1 MTQMKNFSS
10 TLAMSALGALAM
22 YYLDPERGPQRRAR
36 VLDQLDSA
44 SREAGAF
51 MHEQGRWAADQARH
65 LGDSARR
72 SVSAAEESLRPLG
85 EQARTEFDR
94 MTDDTDEWGRD
105 WSRGWDR
112 AKASMSDRAHERH
125 AVRHHGS
132 LGGSLLKAIGLC
144 AATAVAVYYLDPEMG
159 RRRRAMV
166 RDKLDSMSHD
176 ASDYARATGQRA
188 ADRVKDLAASA
199 RAPFVSDASQVQDSD
214 RQLRDRIRTKL
225 EGLVTHP
232 RAVEV
237 VVNQGSAS
245 LRGQILASERDRLM
259 SSVQAMP
266 GVTHIDDRLEVHD
279 EASSM
284 TLVHGSEHATPGE
297 RAISR
302 PAGGTNVW
310 H

>member
-1 MTQMKNFSS
+1 MQNFSRS
-10 TLAMSALGALAM
+10 IAMSALGALAM
-22 YYLDPERGPQRRAR
+22 YYLDPERGPQRRALA
-36 VLDQLDSA
+36 LDRLDSA

-51 MHEQGRWAADQARH
+51 MHEQGRWAADRARH

-72 SVSAAEESLRPLG
+72 SFSHASEALQPMG
-85 EQARTEFDR
+85 ERARAGFDR
-94 MTDDTDEWGRD
+94 MTDADEWGRD
-105 WSRGWDR
+105 RDWERDR
-112 AKASMSDRAHERH
+112 ARASMADRSHH
-125 AVRHHGS
+125 SHHGDPGHHGS

-144 AATAVAVYYLDPEMG
+144 AVTAAAVYYLDPEMG

-166 RDKLDSMSHD
+166 RDKFDSMSHD
-176 ASDYARATGQRA
+176 ASDYARATGKRA
-188 ADRVKDLAASA
+188 AERVKDLTASA
-199 RAPFVSDASQVQDSD
+199 RASFSSGHSQPQDGD
-214 RQLRDRIRTKL
+214 RQLRDRIRAQL
-225 EGLVTHP
+225 DRLVSHP
-232 RAVEV
+232 QAIEV

-245 LRGQILASERDRLM
+245 LRGQVLASERDRLM

-266 GVTHIDDRLEVHD
+266 GVAHIDDRLEVHD

-302 PAGGTNVW
+302 PAGATNVW

>member
-1 MTQMKNFSS
+1 MRNFSRS
-10 TLAMSALGALAM
+10 IAMSALGALAM

-72 SVSAAEESLRPLG
+72 SFSAAEETVRPLG
-85 EQARTEFDR
+85 EQARAGFDR
-94 MTDDTDEWGRD
+94 MTDTDEWGRD
-105 WSRGWDR
+105 LSRGWDR
-112 AKASMSDRAHERH
+112 AKASMSDMAHERH
-125 AVRHHGS
+125 HVHHHGS

-176 ASDYARATGQRA
+176 ASDYARTTGQRA
-188 ADRVKDLAASA
+188 ADRVKGLAASA
-199 RAPFVSDASQVQDSD
+199 RAPFSSGHSQMQDSD
-214 RQLRDRIRTKL
+214 RQLRDRIRTQL
-225 EGLVTHP
+225 QGLVSHP
-232 RAVEV
+232 QAIEV

-297 RAISR
+297 RTISR